1 MAFEKNN
8 EYAFK
13 KGESGHPAVGLPK
26 RVRRS
31 KLRKLLDEIYE
42 ITPLAMQN
50 IKDSVEGKEVNK
62 DVLQTSKWCVERCA
76 ALTTAAISEE
86 DKNAALKIKHQEAG
100 QTEDEEIEKDEATP
114 KPARF
119 QLTVVE

>member
-1 MAFEKNN
+1 MTFTKNN

-13 KGESGHPAVGLPK
+13 KGESGHPVGGLPK

-42 ITPLAMQN
+42 ITPIAMQN
-50 IKDSVEGKEVNK
+50 IKRSVEGEQVDK
-62 DVLQTSKWCVERCA
+62 DVLQSSKWAIERA
-76 ALTTAAISEE
+76 ASLTLASVSEE
-86 DKNAALKIKHQEAG
+86 EKNANLKFKHQEAA
-100 QTEDEEIEKDEATP
+100 QAEDEEAEKEESTP